1 MWLRMPRRRPS
12 DFVSILTIAL
22 LSLAKSAS
30 AIKTH
35 FVFWNSSNPIFRLDN
50 TDHIID
56 VNEGNLPWEYDQLN
70 LVCPQDSGEQH
81 VIYSVSREEYDGCRV
96 TSPRPKIVAI
106 CNKPEQFQYVTITF
120 RNFSPTPGGMEFKPG
135 QSYYLIS
142 TSTRNN
148 LHRRVGGYC
157 ATHNMRMIFKIAERN
172 TAVPSVNSNEG
183 MVYNSPLYKALRTS
197 TARPRSS
204 STTSTSRPPIYYYKG
219 RTPSVHTSDYI
230 YYYSPRDLVQ
240 LKLAARNKQKQ
251 SLHPNEIEGAAKL
264 TGAASVLLPSL
275 LLLLPFLTCLL

>member
-1 MWLRMPRRRPS
+1 MEAKVILA
-12 DFVSILTIAL
+12 FLVVVSVVEGSSVRNI
-22 LSLAKSAS
+22 
-30 AIKTH
+30 
-35 FVFWNSSNPIFRLDN
+35 FWNTTTAARLGDKYPVVK
-50 TDHIID
+50 
-56 VNEGNLPWEYDQLN
+56 VNEGNQAWEYDQVN
-70 LVCPQDSGEQH
+70 IICPVSKEGEEKEEH
-81 VIYSVSREEYDGCRV
+81 IIYSVEKEEFEHCRV
-96 TSPRPKIVAI
+96 TSARPRIVAI
-106 CNKPEQFQYVTITF
+106 CNRPRTFMYFTLTF
-120 RNFSPTPGGMEFKPG
+120 RSFTPTPGGLEFRPG
-135 QSYYLIS
+135 QDYYFVS
-142 TSTRNN
+142 TSSK
-148 LHRRVGGYC
+148 LDIHRRVGGYC

-275 LLLLPFLTCLL
+275 LLLPFLTCLL